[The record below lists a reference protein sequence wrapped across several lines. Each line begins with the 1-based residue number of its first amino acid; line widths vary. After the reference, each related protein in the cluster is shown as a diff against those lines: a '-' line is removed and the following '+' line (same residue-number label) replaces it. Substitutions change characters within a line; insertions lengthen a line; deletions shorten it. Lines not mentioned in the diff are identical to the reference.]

1 MGVARSHAPPFRLES
16 SKRFAIG
23 LFAKSRELEAHS
35 GPYEHMRWSYP
46 EFRLRLLKA
55 GLWPEG
61 RMARLA
67 CYLAAMAVVLFGL
80 QKFLGLLAPSWGNH
94 LGGWIEFLAFLAVV
108 LFAILAFRW
117 LKRRVLWR
125 LRNRLI
131 VTYVFIGVIPAVLL
145 LTMATITLY
154 GLAGQFAVF
163 VVTSEIDSQL
173 RSLEAANAAVS
184 NELAARL
191 ERGDNPASESLAG
204 LRKRD
209 PAWSRR
215 QVCAWYED
223 KPLPLCTEFKGTSLT
238 IPHFVAGRFRDLV
251 RDSGGLYLRAVDSL
265 PIRSNRLTV
274 VTSEPFDKELV
285 GTIATGLGEI
295 TVFPSGVMLNGP
307 AAKTAGSSPSVIPP
321 GNSPGGVNASQ
332 QAPAV
337 PAPQAM
343 SEPSV
348 TQTRGSQST
357 FTVGSVPFPAG
368 NFDLEIPLAGTSLSA
383 ADWNTGKPERMVL
396 VRVRTRPSV
405 LYSHLFAA
413 LGEFVQGVA
422 YILLGVGIFFAIIE
436 LIALIIGTRM
446 TRTVTSAVA
455 QLHEATQHVDRGD
468 FSHRIP
474 VTSSDQLAGLA
485 VSFNSMTA
493 SIEKLIQEQKE
504 KQRLE
509 NELSIAQEVQAQ
521 LFPRQVSELESLE
534 VHGFCRPARTVS
546 GDYYDFLT
554 ASSHKLIL
562 AVGDISGKGISAAIL
577 MATIHS
583 AVRAYSVENL
593 PQMREPVAVG
603 AVAGSGRIMAAWPEG
618 VEVSPGALLSLL
630 NHQLYESTPPEKYAT
645 LFLGIY
651 DGRSH
656 HLTYSNG
663 GHLPPILIGKDGA
676 IRKLEA
682 GGTVVGLFDNM
693 TYDEGSVEMHPG
705 EIFLAYS
712 DGVTEPEN
720 DFGEFG
726 EPRLIDLVRE
736 NRDLPLPQISQIVTL
751 AVDDWI
757 GDNEQP
763 DDVTLVLARAR

>member
-1 MGVARSHAPPFRLES
+1 MQ
-16 SKRFAIG
+16 
-23 LFAKSRELEAHS
+23 
-35 GPYEHMRWSYP
+35 WSYP
-46 EFRLRLLKA
+46 ELRQRLITA
-55 GLWPEG
+55 ELWPQG

-67 CYLAAMAVVLFGL
+67 CYLASLAAVLFAL
-80 QKFLGLLAPSWGNH
+80 QKLLGLFAASWGEH
-94 LGGWIEFLAFLAVV
+94 LGGWVGFLTFLAAV
-108 LFAILAFRW
+108 LFFVLGFRW
-117 LKRRVLWR
+117 VKRRILWR

-145 LTMATITLY
+145 VGMAVITLY

-163 VVTSEIDSQL
+163 VVTSEIHSQL
-173 RSLEAANAAVS
+173 RSLEAVNAAVS

-191 ERGDNPASESLAG
+191 ERGDKPTAESLAG

-209 PAWSRR
+209 RAWGRR
-215 QVCAWYED
+215 QVCAWYGE
-223 KPLPLCTEFKGTSLT
+223 KPLPLCNDFQGAALTSPGFVKGT
-238 IPHFVAGRFRDLV
+238 FRDIV
-251 RDSGGLYLRAVDSL
+251 RERDELHLRVASSL
-265 PIRSNRLTV
+265 PVGSSRLTV

-285 GTIATGLGEI
+285 GNIAADLGEI
-295 TVFPSGVMLNGP
+295 TLYTQRITLDEPPSKP
-307 AAKTAGSSPSVIPP
+307 EAKLGSDAG
-321 GNSPGGVNASQ
+321 
-332 QAPAV
+332 APASNKGGIV
-337 PAPQAM
+337 ISSGKQSPTAQADQQVLH
-343 SEPSV
+343 PS
-348 TQTRGSQST
+348 
-357 FTVGSVPFPAG
+357 FTVGALPGASG
-368 NFDLEIPLAGTSLSA
+368 TFDREITFGTPLAVV
-383 ADWNTGKPERMVL
+383 DWKTGKQQLVGAVL
-396 VRVRTRPSV
+396 QVTTRPAV
-405 LYSHLFAA
+405 LYGHLFAA
-413 LGEFVQGVA
+413 LGEFVRGVA
-422 YILLGVGIFFAIIE
+422 YILLGVGIFFAVIE

-446 TRTVTSAVA
+446 TQTVTGAVA
-455 QLHEATQHVDRGD
+455 QLHDATRHVDRGD

-474 VTSSDQLAGLA
+474 VKSSDQLADLA
-485 VSFNSMTA
+485 RSFNSMTT

-509 NELSIAQEVQAQ
+509 NELAIAQEVQAQ

-562 AVGDISGKGISAAIL
+562 AVGDISGKGISAALL

-603 AVAGSGRIMAAWPEG
+603 AVAGSGRVMATWPEG

-651 DGRSH
+651 DGRVH
-656 HLTYSNG
+656 KLTYSNG
-663 GHLPPILIGKDGA
+663 GHLPPILIGEDGS
-676 IRKLEA
+676 IRRLEA
-682 GGTVVGLFDNM
+682 GGTVVGLFDQM
-693 TYDEGSVEMHPG
+693 TYEEGAVEMRPG
-705 EIFLAYS
+705 EILLAYS

-726 EPRLIDLVRE
+726 EQRLIDLVRE
-736 NRDLPLPQISQIVTL
+736 NRHLPLPQISQIVTM

-757 GDNEQP
+757 GDKEQP